1 MGIVTSALHGLLH
14 MFQWLQH
21 VIAANWLT
29 IGDGLVLWIP
39 DSHNSVSFNFP
50 RTYRVAP
57 THLPSDNMAL
67 EHLLS
72 FMGNSSTH
80 GVFSNDTF
88 HYQAYMQ
95 LSATIGVGGS
105 CCFTKAMQW
114 PWNPTEK
121 IQKKTLWVALEGGST
136 ERICPVLWRILIV
149 VNSD

>member
-105 CCFTKAMQW
+105 CCFTLPKPCNGHETPLRKSKKKLCGS
-114 PWNPTEK
+114 PWKVGRLKEFF
-121 IQKKTLWVALEGGST
+121 LCFGGF
-136 ERICPVLWRILIV
+136 
-149 VNSD
+149 